1 MHVANGFR
9 FMEKK
14 IASVAENAT
23 ARRHS
28 CEACPLRPL
37 PVFREF
43 EPSELDFVSHFKRG
57 ELAVD
62 RGATVLV
69 EGSSSPHLYTVLSGW
84 GFRFKLLSDGRRQI
98 LNYIVPGDLIG
109 LQGSIMG
116 EMQHSVEALSALVL
130 CVFERD
136 KLMQLYGRH
145 PGLAYDITWLASR
158 EERMLDEN
166 LLSIGRRSA
175 IERAAYLLA
184 FIHERA
190 RTVGLATRSSTAIPI
205 TQQHVADTLGLSL
218 VHTNKTLRKLIQ
230 RGMIEWRDGGCEI
243 VDLGGLLKLSG
254 WEGLDEGKRPLV

>member
-1 MHVANGFR
+1 MD
-9 FMEKK
+9 KK
-14 IASVAENAT
+14 ISTALAENAT

-37 PVFREF
+37 PVFRAF
-43 EPSELDFVSHFKRG
+43 EPEELDFVSHFKRG

-98 LNYIVPGDLIG
+98 LNYIMPGDLIG
-109 LQGSIMG
+109 LQGTIMG
-116 EMQHSVEALSALVL
+116 EMQHSVEALSGLVL
-130 CVFERD
+130 CVFERG
-136 KLMQLYGRH
+136 KLMELYSRH

-175 IERAAYLLA
+175 IERAAYLIA

-190 RTVGLATRSSTAIPI
+190 RASGLGARRRVAIPV
-205 TQQHVADTLGLSL
+205 TQQHIADTLGLSL
-218 VHTNKTLRKLIQ
+218 VHTNKTLRKLVQ
-230 RGMIEWRDGGCEI
+230 RGMIEWRDGGCEV
-243 VDLGGLLKLSG
+243 VDLDGLLRLSG